1 MLWGCALRCS
11 SGASWSQAWV
21 LWLSCCVC
29 TDMSQPNDR
38 TSMTE
43 LLTKQDLQAIRPD
56 LQSGMG
62 TLWTA
67 IDEFEAKLGTKIEA
81 QARILTIR
89 LGSILIAGLVAA
101 GLLMF
106 GSVPFLTP

>member
-1 MLWGCALRCS
+1 MI
-11 SGASWSQAWV
+11 
-21 LWLSCCVC
+21 
-29 TDMSQPNDR
+29 
-38 TSMTE
+38 E

-56 LQSGMG
+56 LQSEIG

-67 IDEFEAKLGTKIEA
+67 IDEFEAKLGAKIKA
-81 QARILTIR
+81 QTRILTIR

-106 GSVPFLTP
+106 GSVPFLIP